1 MIIGAFDIKHM
12 PHTSVKGQVLAD
24 LVSEFTEYPMGIGVE
39 GHRLE
44 GQQVSIISLK
54 MPHPRSYTLMEQQI
68 KRDLGWGW

>member
-1 MIIGAFDIKHM
+1 MGAFDIKHM
-12 PHTSVKGQVLAD
+12 PRTSVKGQVLTD
-24 LVSEFTEYPMGIGVE
+24 LVSEFTEYPTRIEVE

-44 GQQVSIISLK
+44 GQQVSVISLK

>member
-44 GQQVSIISLK
+44 G
-54 MPHPRSYTLMEQQI
+54 
-68 KRDLGWGW
+68 

>member
-1 MIIGAFDIKHM
+1 MGAFDIKYM
-12 PHTSVKGQVLAD
+12 PRTLMKGQVLTD
-24 LVSEFTEYPMGIGVE
+24 LVFEFTEYPTRIEVE

-44 GQQVSIISLK
+44 GQQVSVISLK

>member
-1 MIIGAFDIKHM
+1 MEAFDIKYM
-12 PHTSVKGQVLAD
+12 PRTSVKGQVLTD
-24 LVSEFTEYPMGIGVE
+24 LVSEFTEYPTRIEVE

-44 GQQVSIISLK
+44 GQQVSVISLK

>member
-1 MIIGAFDIKHM
+1 MGAFDIKHM
-12 PHTSVKGQVLAD
+12 PRTSMKGQVLAN
-24 LVSEFTEYPMGIGVE
+24 LVSEFTKYLMGIGVE

-68 KRDLGWGW
+68 KRVQEWGLF

>member
-1 MIIGAFDIKHM
+1 MGAFDIKYM
-12 PHTSVKGQVLAD
+12 PRTSVKGQVLTN
-24 LVSEFTEYPMGIGVE
+24 LVSEFTEYPTRIEVE

-44 GQQVSIISLK
+44 GQQVSVISLK